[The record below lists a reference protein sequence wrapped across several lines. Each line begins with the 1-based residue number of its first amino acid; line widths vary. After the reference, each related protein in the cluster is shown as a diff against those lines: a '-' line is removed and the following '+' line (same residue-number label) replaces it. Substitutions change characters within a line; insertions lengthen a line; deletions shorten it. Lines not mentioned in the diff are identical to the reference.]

1 MGNLEFH
8 ESERDDGASLDRIE
22 QLADNQIRDDVQE
35 MLASHSD
42 MDMSGVEVRV
52 RSGQVTL
59 SGAVESLDAKLAAQV
74 AAEQCSGVISV
85 RNRLEVESDGAA
97 HPEWRLKESE
107 ADEDERSQPD
117 RGE

>member
-8 ESERDDGASLDRIE
+8 ESDRDDVGGIDRVE

-35 MLASHSD
+35 MLASHAD

-85 RNRLEVESDGAA
+85 RNRLEIESDGAA
-97 HPEWRLKESE
+97 HPGWRLKGSE
-107 ADEDERSQPD
+107 EEDERSQQD